1 LPDIFVKVAAIVV
14 LLGGLIFIHE
24 LGHFIVAKLMGVKVL
39 RFSIGFGPRLFGLV
53 RGETE
58 YRVAALPLGG
68 YVKMAG
74 DEPGAEIAPEDRGRG
89 FLEQAPWKRLVIAL
103 AGPAAN
109 LIFPGLVL
117 LAFVVAE
124 NGRLVPAPVVGMVA
138 PGSPAAEAGLR
149 PGDRI
154 LTIAPPGRAA
164 VPVRTH
170 DDVRKL
176 VSPHAGEP
184 LTLTVERDGR
194 ELPPL
199 RVVPAS
205 FEEQNPVETTRRG
218 LIGVG
223 FSYGAAVVAPPRPG
237 AAGGVEAFDLVVAA
251 GGKPVHNMAE
261 LDRELD
267 TATCRSIDLTV
278 LRERPLALPGAA
290 LADWREVVVP
300 AVPTCDAAGAR
311 TLLPADDELSTFV
324 SSVTPGSPA
333 ERAGLRRGDA
343 ILSVNGSPVRNY
355 RDVNTLGRAF
365 QAGKAVELG
374 LLDGRTVALSPV
386 EETYVDDLTR
396 ETRKRLVVGF
406 HPGRRAP
413 VDPAWLRVPQVRL
426 QRGVS
431 EVVALSVEQLTA
443 VVRIT
448 VLGISRVA
456 TGEISFRTVGG
467 PIMLFQIASDA
478 AEEGLGSFFFQMAL
492 ISVNLGLMNLLPIPV
507 LDGGHIA
514 QALVEAVTRRPLS
527 TRAREIAN
535 VVGLV
540 LLFTLMILVTKNDLV
555 RAFAGWFG

>member
-1 LPDIFVKVAAIVV
+1 LPDILVKVAAIVV

-24 LGHFIVAKLMGVKVL
+24 LGHFVVAKLLGVKVV
-39 RFSIGFGPRLFGLV
+39 RFSVGFGPRLFGFM

-58 YRVAALPLGG
+58 YRIAVLPLGG

-74 DEPGAEIAPEDRGRG
+74 DEPGAEIAPEDQGRG

-109 LIFPGLVL
+109 LLFPGLVL

-124 NGRLVPAPVVGMVA
+124 NGRMVPAPVVGMVA

-154 LTIAPPGRAA
+154 LAVAPPGHAA
-164 VPVRTH
+164 VAVRTH

-199 RVVPAS
+199 RIVPAT
-205 FEEQNPVETTRRG
+205 FEETNPVETTRRG

-223 FSYGAAVVAPPRPG
+223 FSYTAAVVAPPRAG
-237 AAGGVEAFDLVVAA
+237 AAGGVEAFDLVVSA
-251 GGKPVHNMAE
+251 GGKPVHHMAE
-261 LDRELD
+261 LDRALD
-267 TATCRSIDLTV
+267 AAACKPLDLTV
-278 LRERPLALPGAA
+278 LRERPLALPGAS
-290 LADWREVVVP
+290 LADWQPVTVL

-311 TLLPADDELSTFV
+311 TLLAADDELSTFV
-324 SSVTPGSPA
+324 ASVTPGSPA

-343 ILSVNGSPVRNY
+343 ILSVNGAPVRNY
-355 RDVNTLGRAF
+355 RDVNAAGRAF
-365 QAGKAVELG
+365 QAGRTVELA

-386 EETYVDDLTR
+386 EESYVDELTR
-396 ETRKRLVVGF
+396 ESRRRLVIGF
-406 HPGRRAP
+406 HPGRRSP
-413 VDPAWLRVPQVRL
+413 VDPAWLAVPHVRME
-426 QRGVS
+426 RGVS
-431 EVVALSVEQLTA
+431 EVIALSVEQLTA
-443 VVRIT
+443 VIRLT
-448 VLGISRVA
+448 VVGISRIA

-540 LLFTLMILVTKNDLV
+540 LLFTLMILVTKNDLI
-555 RAFAGWFG
+555 RLFAGWLG